1 MSFDRHDPQIL
12 ISFFTYL
19 NAVRNLSSSTIQE
32 YYLDLRTFF
41 RFLKCKRGIADPS
54 APFEEIEI
62 SDVDLELIR
71 SVTLSDL
78 YDFLIF
84 LRENRPKHH
93 KSPTTTYGD
102 EASTR
107 ARKIAAL
114 RAFFKY
120 LHSREHL
127 LDENPAAE
135 LEIPKAPKQLP
146 KYLTLEESMQL
157 LSAVDGKYRERDYC
171 ILTIFLNCGLRVSEL
186 VGLNLNDIMGNV
198 MRVTGKGNKQR
209 MVYMND
215 AVQDAIRA
223 YLPHRIQPDQPRDQ
237 QALFVSRNR
246 NRINVQTVKMLVNKY
261 LNHAGL
267 AHKECSAHKLRH
279 TAATLMY
286 QNGVDIRT
294 LQEFLGHEQVN
305 TTMIYTHIENITM
318 KDAVDANPLS
328 KIKATE
334 NKK

>member
-1 MSFDRHDPQIL
+1 MSFDSHDPQIL

>member
-1 MSFDRHDPQIL
+1 MSFDSHDPQIL

-215 AVQDAIRA
+215 AVQDAVRA

>member
-1 MSFDRHDPQIL
+1 MSFDSHDPQIL

-62 SDVDLELIR
+62 SDVNLELIR

-93 KSPTTTYGD
+93 KSPTTMYGD